1 MRVALY
7 ARVSTERQEQQG
19 TIASQLDAL
28 TRWAR
33 EQHHDVVDAY
43 VCVDDGYSG
52 TRLDRPGLDRL
63 RDGAEAG
70 AFKAA
75 LVLCPDRLARKY
87 AYQILILEE
96 LERFDVRVI
105 FLDQPLSDDPQAR
118 LLTQIQ
124 GAVAEYERIKIAERY
139 RRGKLFRARQG
150 EVCWGKVPYGYRRIP
165 RRDGV
170 PAHVE
175 VSEPEAQVVRQIFRW
190 HVDEH
195 LSVRQIALRL
205 TESPHVTATGLPRWG
220 ISTVTRMLHNE
231 AYIGTMYYNRRESV
245 GGKSNSASRRQRLST
260 CRQDRPA
267 AEWIPLPVPPII
279 DAELFRRSQ
288 AIHYDNSRFS
298 PRHLKSGHYLLR
310 RVVRCR
316 VCDLAM
322 SCHRMRGRNGT
333 FHHYYYCAG
342 HDVLYARRAVGR
354 CPQRNLRADELDKLV
369 WGQVRRHLE
378 HPALIREG
386 HTRLQA
392 QSTSLDGDGLAD
404 EVHALEKQLA
414 ELDREEH
421 RLLDAYQAA
430 LIDLDQLRQ
439 RQVRLRQRRAHVN
452 GSIEVLRTERTTAQ
466 QQAQLQ
472 ADLETFVDRIRGPL
486 ATLDFDARQ
495 QLVRTVLERVMVEDG
510 RVDIHF
516 AIPLPDPPPDTTN
529 PSVSAHFHL
538 RSNGSQHVT
547 VVQQPVEYR
556 RGDHHVTEHLAP
568 FADRTVRRD
577 QDAAALVAPRDELEE
592 QVRGVRLEG
601 QVAQLVDDEKLRLGV
616 EGQAVLQAVGA
627 VRLDQ
632 RRHQRLG
639 RGEQRRVALPDRLAP
654 ECDRQV
660 RFPDSWR
667 TEQEGR
673 VPVRDPPR
681 RRQFPDLTLVDARLR
696 LEVEVRQLADC
707 REVGDLE
714 RHLDAPFVL
723 ARHLALDEERERL
736 AQRQLLLRGLVEQAV
751 ELVPDGG
758 QLQPRQ
764 PAEER
769 LMVHDIHLRSSRRRR
784 PHTRRAGAAAPA
796 SAGPS
801 RPKPGA
807 DRG

>member
-1 MRVALY
+1 MQVALY

-19 TIASQLDAL
+19 TVASQLDAL
-28 TRWAR
+28 RRWAH

-52 TRLDRPGLDRL
+52 SRLDRPGLDRL

-70 AFKAA
+70 AFDAA

-96 LERFDVRVI
+96 LERFGVQVI

-205 TESPHVTATGLPRWG
+205 TESPLVTATGLSRWG

-245 GGKSNSASRRQRLST
+245 SVKSSAASPRRRPST
-260 CRQDRPA
+260 RRQDRPA
-267 AEWIPLPVPPII
+267 TEWIPLPVPPII

-288 AIHYDNSRFS
+288 AIHYDNSRYS

-316 VCDLAM
+316 VCDLTM

-342 HDVLYARRAVGR
+342 HDVLMARRAIGR
-354 CPQRNLRADELDKLV
+354 CPQRNLRSDELDALV
-369 WGQVRRHLE
+369 WGEVRRHLE
-378 HPALIREG
+378 NPTLIHEG
-386 HTRLQA
+386 YARLQVQA
-392 QSTSLDGDGLAD
+392 ASPGNDGIADDLA
-404 EVHALEKQLA
+404 ALQKQLA
-414 ELDREEH
+414 EMDREEH
-421 RLLDAYQAA
+421 RLLDAYQAG
-430 LIDLDQLRQ
+430 LVDLDQLRQ
-439 RQVRLRQRRAHVN
+439 RQRRLRQRRAHVN
-452 GSIEVLRTERTTAQ
+452 GSIEVLHTERKTAQ

-472 ADLETFVDRIRGPL
+472 ADLKTFVDRIRGPL

-495 QLVRTVLERVMVEDG
+495 QIVRTVLERVMVEDG

-516 AIPLPDPPPDTTN
+516 AIPLPEPPPDTTN
-529 PSVSAHFHL
+529 PSVSTGFHL
-538 RSNGSQHVT
+538 RSNRTH
-547 VVQQPVEYR
+547 R
-556 RGDHHVTEHLAP
+556 RP
-568 FADRTVRRD
+568 
-577 QDAAALVAPRDELEE
+577 EL
-592 QVRGVRLEG
+592 
-601 QVAQLVDDEKLRLGV
+601 
-616 EGQAVLQAVGA
+616 
-627 VRLDQ
+627 
-632 RRHQRLG
+632 
-639 RGEQRRVALPDRLAP
+639 
-654 ECDRQV
+654 
-660 RFPDSWR
+660 S
-667 TEQEGR
+667 
-673 VPVRDPPR
+673 PPR
-681 RRQFPDLTLVDARLR
+681 GRA
-696 LEVEVRQLADC
+696 
-707 REVGDLE
+707 
-714 RHLDAPFVL
+714 
-723 ARHLALDEERERL
+723 
-736 AQRQLLLRGLVEQAV
+736 
-751 ELVPDGG
+751 
-758 QLQPRQ
+758 Q
-764 PAEER
+764 PA
-769 LMVHDIHLRSSRRRR
+769 
-784 PHTRRAGAAAPA
+784 GAHPPAPT
-796 SAGPS
+796 P
-801 RPKPGA
+801 
-807 DRG
+807 

>member
-170 PAHVE
+170 PAQVE

-245 GGKSNSASRRQRLST
+245 GGKSNSASRHQRLST

-369 WGQVRRHLE
+369 WGEVRRHLE

-439 RQVRLRQRRAHVN
+439 RQVRLRKRRAHVN

-538 RSNGSQHVT
+538 RSNGIDDVAM
-547 VVQQPVEYR
+547 VQQPVDER
-556 RGDHHVTEHLAP
+556 RRHDLIAEHVAP
-568 FADRTVRRD
+568 LLE
-577 QDAAALVAPRDELEE
+577 ALV
-592 QVRGVRLEG
+592 RG
-601 QVAQLVDDEKLRLGV
+601 Q
-616 EGQAVLQAVGA
+616 
-627 VRLDQ
+627 
-632 RRHQRLG
+632 H
-639 RGEQRRVALPDRLAP
+639 
-654 ECDRQV
+654 
-660 RFPDSWR
+660 
-667 TEQEGR
+667 
-673 VPVRDPPR
+673 
-681 RRQFPDLTLVDARLR
+681 
-696 LEVEVRQLADC
+696 
-707 REVGDLE
+707 
-714 RHLDAPFVL
+714 
-723 ARHLALDEERERL
+723 
-736 AQRQLLLRGLVEQAV
+736 
-751 ELVPDGG
+751 
-758 QLQPRQ
+758 
-764 PAEER
+764 
-769 LMVHDIHLRSSRRRR
+769 RRR
-784 PHTRRAGAAAPA
+784 PLVPGVDQLEEEHGAVL
-796 SAGPS
+796 
-801 RPKPGA
+801 A
-807 DRG
+807 DR

>member
-369 WGQVRRHLE
+369 WGEVRRHLE

-495 QLVRTVLERVMVEDG
+495 QLVRTVLERVMIEDG

-538 RSNGSQHVT
+538 RSNGIHPGQQLPDAGAPGLAAGGDGEAPRGNREMTGRPGGDHRDRGRRTCGSALSSQEFPLWAPLRNDVEFTPVGMTNAERQRRWRERRDAGEPVRT
-547 VVQQPVEYR
+547 VVRPKDRRPRPKRWADAVGQLRTLQAEYQ
-556 RGDHHVTEHLAP
+556 TW
-568 FADRTVRRD
+568 RD
-577 QDAAALVAPRDELEE
+577 Q
-592 QVRGVRLEG
+592 
-601 QVAQLVDDEKLRLGV
+601 
-616 EGQAVLQAVGA
+616 
-627 VRLDQ
+627 
-632 RRHQRLG
+632 
-639 RGEQRRVALPDRLAP
+639 LP
-654 ECDRQV
+654 E
-660 RFPDSWR
+660 S
-667 TEQEGR
+667 
-673 VPVRDPPR
+673 
-681 RRQFPDLTLVDARLR
+681 
-696 LEVEVRQLADC
+696 LADSRTAELLAGVC
-707 REVGDLE
+707 DVD
-714 RHLDAPFVL
+714 LDA
-723 ARHLALDEERERL
+723 LD
-736 AQRQLLLRGLVEQAV
+736 V
-751 ELVPDGG
+751 EL
-758 QLQPRQ
+758 PRGFG
-764 PAEER
+764 R
-769 LMVHDIHLRSSRRRR
+769 D
-784 PHTRRAGAAAPA
+784 
-796 SAGPS
+796 
-801 RPKPGA
+801 
-807 DRG
+807 

>member
-170 PAHVE
+170 PAQVE

-267 AEWIPLPVPPII
+267 AEWIPLQVPPII

-369 WGQVRRHLE
+369 WGEVRRHLE
-378 HPALIREG
+378 HPAFDPRG
-386 HTRLQA
+386 THA
-392 QSTSLDGDGLAD
+392 PAGP
-404 EVHALEKQLA
+404 VHVAG
-414 ELDREEH
+414 
-421 RLLDAYQAA
+421 
-430 LIDLDQLRQ
+430 
-439 RQVRLRQRRAHVN
+439 RR
-452 GSIEVLRTERTTAQ
+452 
-466 QQAQLQ
+466 
-472 ADLETFVDRIRGPL
+472 
-486 ATLDFDARQ
+486 
-495 QLVRTVLERVMVEDG
+495 
-510 RVDIHF
+510 
-516 AIPLPDPPPDTTN
+516 
-529 PSVSAHFHL
+529 
-538 RSNGSQHVT
+538 
-547 VVQQPVEYR
+547 
-556 RGDHHVTEHLAP
+556 
-568 FADRTVRRD
+568 
-577 QDAAALVAPRDELEE
+577 
-592 QVRGVRLEG
+592 
-601 QVAQLVDDEKLRLGV
+601 
-616 EGQAVLQAVGA
+616 
-627 VRLDQ
+627 
-632 RRHQRLG
+632 RLG
-639 RGEQRRVALPDRLAP
+639 RRG
-654 ECDRQV
+654 
-660 RFPDSWR
+660 
-667 TEQEGR
+667 
-673 VPVRDPPR
+673 
-681 RRQFPDLTLVDARLR
+681 AR
-696 LEVEVRQLADC
+696 A
-707 REVGDLE
+707 RE
-714 RHLDAPFVL
+714 A
-723 ARHLALDEERERL
+723 
-736 AQRQLLLRGLVEQAV
+736 
-751 ELVPDGG
+751 
-758 QLQPRQ
+758 
-764 PAEER
+764 
-769 LMVHDIHLRSSRRRR
+769 
-784 PHTRRAGAAAPA
+784 TRRAGPRGTPTARRLSGRTHRPRPAPATSSTAAAA
-796 SAGPS
+796 AGP
-801 RPKPGA
+801 RQ
-807 DRG
+807 R

>member
-1 MRVALY
+1 MQVALY

-28 TRWAR
+28 ARGAR

-52 TRLDRPGLDRL
+52 ARLDRPGLDRL

-70 AFKAA
+70 AFEAA

-96 LERFDVRVI
+96 LERFDVQVI

-150 EVCWGKVPYGYRRIP
+150 EVCWWKVPYGYRRIP

-190 HVDEH
+190 HVDER

-205 TESPHVTATGLPRWG
+205 TESAHVTATGLPRWG
-220 ISTVTRMLHNE
+220 TSTVTRMLHNE
-231 AYIGTMYYNRRESV
+231 AYIGTMYYNRHESV
-245 GGKSNSASRRQRLST
+245 SCCDPRSTSRRRPTRL
-260 CRQDRPA
+260 QARPT

-279 DAELFRRSQ
+279 DPDLFRRSQ
-288 AIHYDNSRFS
+288 TIHHDNSRFS

-342 HDVLYARRAVGR
+342 HDVLYARRTVGR
-354 CPQRNLRADELDKLV
+354 CPQRNLRADELDDLV
-369 WGQVRRHLE
+369 WGEVRRHLE

-386 HTRLQA
+386 YKRLQVQA
-392 QSTSLDGDGLAD
+392 ASPQDDGSAD
-404 EVHALEKQLA
+404 DLRALQKQLT

-421 RLLDAYQAA
+421 RLLDAYQAG
-430 LIDLDQLRQ
+430 LVDLDQLRQ
-439 RQVRLRQRRAHVN
+439 RQERLRQRRAHVT
-452 GSIEVLRTERTTAQ
+452 GSIEVLHAERKTAQ

-472 ADLETFVDRIRGPL
+472 TDLETFVDTIRGPL

-529 PSVSAHFHL
+529 PSVSTLFHL
-538 RSNGSQHVT
+538 RSNGNEDLDVVGEAVDERDGAGGVGEDGVPLLEGQVGGEEQGAVLVT
-547 VVQQPVEYR
+547 
-556 RGDHHVTEHLAP
+556 
-568 FADRTVRRD
+568 
-577 QDAAALVAPRDELEE
+577 AADELEE
-592 QVRGVRLEG
+592 EVGGARVVGEVSD
-601 QVAQLVDDEKLRLGV
+601 LVDDEQCGPGVVTESAFEGASGLLAVEVEEQVGGGGEEGGVAGEDGLVGDVLGEHGFPEALRADEDYVLATGEEV
-616 EGQAVLQAVGA
+616 EGEDALEDGA
-627 VRLDQ
+627 VERS
-632 RRHQRLG
+632 G
-639 RGEQRRVALPDRLAP
+639 P
-654 ECDRQV
+654 
-660 RFPDSWR
+660 
-667 TEQEGR
+667 
-673 VPVRDPPR
+673 VPVPVGEGLEATEASAGEAAFDAASLTVFELVGDEAFEEDGGAPALAGGLCDAVVEVVCGAEEPEASEVSRQGR
-681 RRQFPDLTLVDARLR
+681 RRRYV
-696 LEVEVRQLADC
+696 
-707 REVGDLE
+707 VGGH
-714 RHLDAPFVL
+714 RRTPGHGSG
-723 ARHLALDEERERL
+723 R
-736 AQRQLLLRGLVEQAV
+736 RGLVV
-751 ELVPDGG
+751 
-758 QLQPRQ
+758 
-764 PAEER
+764 
-769 LMVHDIHLRSSRRRR
+769 
-784 PHTRRAGAAAPA
+784 RAGR
-796 SAGPS
+796 AG
-801 RPKPGA
+801 
-807 DRG
+807 